1 MNKLRRIL
9 AVLDGTS
16 ADAIVTAKAVA
27 LARQQGA
34 ALELF
39 LCDAQRAYA
48 LRHEYDQS
56 GVEESRHEYMRT
68 WRRYLESLRDAI
80 AGADV
85 PIDVDVACE
94 SPLYEGIVRKALK
107 SRCDLVIKN
116 AGSSHRTGRFG
127 CDANDWQLMRS
138 CPATLLLSRGRMW
151 QACPKLAAAVD
162 VSDQETSELPEAILR
177 TAAALSLGSQGDLD
191 VLYSEPLGVE
201 AREHERHVA
210 LLDELILETTPRA
223 AALHLLSG
231 EAEDTLPSFAAASG
245 YDAWVMGALT
255 HREGLSALVGTLTAR
270 LVESLDCDFV
280 LVKPSNYTSPIELIP
295 PQSVAE
301 RRSERR
307 GATQ

>member
-1 MNKLRRIL
+1 MNKLTRIL
-9 AVLDGTS
+9 VALDGTN
-16 ADAIVTAKAVA
+16 ADAIVTAKGVA

-48 LRHEYDQS
+48 LQHAYDQS
-56 GVEESRHEYMRT
+56 AVEDSRHQYMRT
-68 WRRYLESLRDAI
+68 WRRYLESLRDTM
-80 AGADV
+80 AGVDV
-85 PIDVDVACE
+85 PIYVDVACE

-116 AGSSHRTGRFG
+116 AGSSHPTRRFVS
-127 CDANDWQLMRS
+127 DANDWQLMRS

-151 QACPKLAAAVD
+151 QPYPKLAAAVD
-162 VSDQETSELPEAILR
+162 VSDRETSELPEAILQ
-177 TAAALSLGSQGDLD
+177 TAAVLSMGSQGDFD
-191 VLYSEPLGVE
+191 VLYSEPGDVE
-201 AREHERHVA
+201 PREHERHVA
-210 LLDELILETTPRA
+210 ILNELLLATTPRGA
-223 AALHLLSG
+223 ASHLLAG
-231 EAEDTLPSFAAASG
+231 NAEDTLPAFAAAYG

-280 LVKPSNYTSPIELIP
+280 LVKPSTYTSQIELIP
-295 PQSVAE
+295 PQAIVQ
-301 RRSERR
+301 RRSDRR